1 LLIFPAFW
9 QVNGLFIL
17 FIGFMASGCDVRLRI
32 LLILWYFIGKGLLA
46 EVMNME
52 KLKQRILEE
61 SSVLSNDVLRMDAII
76 NHQVDPALTMEMGQ
90 EFANRFREQKITKVI
105 TVESSGIPAAFAT
118 AYVLGVPLVFARRKK
133 TLIADPD
140 AYCERVPSFTKGM
153 VTDIMVSKQFL
164 SKDDHVLFIDDIIA
178 NGDAARGLI
187 KIIERSGAKLAGMGI
202 VVEKSFQAGG
212 RTLREQGINVESL
225 VKIKSLENGE
235 IHFE

>member
-1 LLIFPAFW
+1 
-9 QVNGLFIL
+9 
-17 FIGFMASGCDVRLRI
+17 
-32 LLILWYFIGKGLLA
+32 
-46 EVMNME
+46 ME
-52 KLKQRILEE
+52 RLKQRILEE
-61 SSVLSNDVLRMDAII
+61 SSVLSNDVLRMDALI

-90 EFANRFREQKITKVI
+90 EFARRFAEEEITKVI

-164 SKDDHVLFIDDIIA
+164 SKEDKVLFIDDIIA

-187 KIIERSGAKLAGMGI
+187 KIIERSGATLVGLGI

-212 RTLREQGINVESL
+212 RTLREQGIRVEPLVRISSL
-225 VKIKSLENGE
+225 DNGE
-235 IHFE
+235 ITFE